1 MGESGLVNFSKKNFF
16 QNFFGGAWTCKFF
29 QKKNSKNFLGEP
41 GLVNF
46 SKKYFSII
54 FEGEP
59 GLVNSCS
66 GSFKIMFAK
75 FHRPIFLFLQWEP
88 HFSTEKKHTDP
99 YEKAF
104 TGLFSA
110 PEKGKSIYLLLTFYK
125 TQKLNIQALKEHWSE
140 FAPLGRAAPIYSYN
154 TTIQIVKLSKDH

>member
-1 MGESGLVNFSKKNFF
+1 M
-16 QNFFGGAWTCKFF
+16 
-29 QKKNSKNFLGEP
+29 GEP

-75 FHRPIFLFLQWEP
+75 FHRPIFFLFLQWEP

-110 PEKGKSIYLLLTFYK
+110 PEKGKSIYLLPTFYK
-125 TQKLNIQALKEHWSE
+125 TQKLNIQALKEH
-140 FAPLGRAAPIYSYN
+140 
-154 TTIQIVKLSKDH
+154 